1 MEHAHYSFKL
11 ADNNLEGTYYE
22 DGEDGEPTKEMT
34 VRVLFDSPSEGSF
47 QLAKVQVAPATKPE
61 DWDDEENGVWTP
73 TPTQQPEPKTAFH
86 FAFRPQSDG
95 RVHISETKWLGKDG
109 GSVQFLALDDAFVFS
124 KVGCADGSPSVTA
137 WTAARKGAPR
147 SKSSSGAKEP
157 GKRSMLQK
165 YGWYLLAAMGYTGY
179 QAAKGAA
186 GGAAAAKKSK

>member
-11 ADNNLEGTYYE
+11 AGNNLEGTYYE

-47 QLAKVQVAPATKPE
+47 QLAKVKAPELGE
-61 DWDDEENGVWTP
+61 DGTP
-73 TPTQQPEPKTAFH
+73 TPMQQPEPKTAFD

-186 GGAAAAKKSK
+186 GGAAAAKKTK